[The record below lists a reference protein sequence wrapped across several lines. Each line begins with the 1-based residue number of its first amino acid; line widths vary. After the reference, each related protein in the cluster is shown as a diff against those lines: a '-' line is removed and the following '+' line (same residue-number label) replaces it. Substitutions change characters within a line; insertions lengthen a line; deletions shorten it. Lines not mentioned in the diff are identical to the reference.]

1 MPRLGPVACL
11 ALISILAACAPL
23 DRRSIDVSVED
34 RDIENEAV
42 SRINAR
48 HLDDIHVNAT
58 SFNRHLLLT
67 GEVTS
72 EPIRNEIAQV
82 ASGVR
87 NVQGVSNELI
97 VGETRGI
104 ASQTSDSLTTSDVKL
119 RFAKTSLGVGRIKV
133 VTEAGTVFL
142 MGLVSRQE
150 GRWAADLASTTK
162 GVKGVVML
170 FEYQD

>member
-1 MPRLGPVACL
+1 MRRPSLVVG
-11 ALISILAACAPL
+11 ILVLSTLTGCAPL
-23 DRRSIDVSVED
+23 DRRSVDASVDD
-34 RDIENEAV
+34 RNIENEAI

-58 SFNRHLLLT
+58 SFNHHLLLT
-67 GEVTS
+67 GEV
-72 EPIRNEIAQV
+72 PNETVRAQI
-82 ASGVR
+82 GQITGGMQ
-87 NVQGVSNELI
+87 NVQGVSNELV

-104 ASQTSDSLTTSDVKL
+104 ASQSADSLTASDVKL
-119 RFAKTSLGVGRIKV
+119 RFAKSSLGVGRIRV

-150 GRWAADLASTTK
+150 GRSAADLASTTK
-162 GVKGVVML
+162 GVQRVVML